1 MGCLPVEKTKMTLE
15 REKSSGV
22 ISGGSAVGEPRVH
35 PLDGASKHN
44 PGEDP
49 SREKRVRRSTPDL
62 APERTLIARSTKTS
76 LIHEAEHRRRRHAF
90 ARGHTGHLSR
100 QNAGETPR
108 HKSLDSSFLNN
119 IFLSWLTKTGCTI
132 SASRWLQGRESIV
145 LPAPRAAAPSTTEAG
160 ESKVLSCYDA
170 SDSAYRRQIPQQISK
185 YISLTKRLATATPQL
200 EKTKLEGEI
209 GRAGDRRL
217 TTMSLLSQQLNVARL
232 RIFCS

>member
-1 MGCLPVEKTKMTLE
+1 MGGVPVEKTKMTLE

-62 APERTLIARSTKTS
+62 APQRTLVARSTKTS

-90 ARGHTGHLSR
+90 ATRHTGHLSR

-108 HKSLDSSFLNN
+108 HKSLDSSFL
-119 IFLSWLTKTGCTI
+119 IILSWPTKTGCTI
-132 SASRWLQGRESIV
+132 SASCWMQGRERIV

-185 YISLTKRLATATPQL
+185 YISLTKRLEATPQL

-217 TTMSLLSQQLNVARL
+217 TVMPLLSQQLNVARL

>member
-1 MGCLPVEKTKMTLE
+1 
-15 REKSSGV
+15 V

-62 APERTLIARSTKTS
+62 APQRTLVARSTKTS

-90 ARGHTGHLSR
+90 ATRHTGHLSR

-108 HKSLDSSFLNN
+108 HKSLDSSFL
-119 IFLSWLTKTGCTI
+119 IILSWPTKTGCTI
-132 SASRWLQGRESIV
+132 SASCWMQGRERIV

-185 YISLTKRLATATPQL
+185 YISLTKRLEATPQL

-217 TTMSLLSQQLNVARL
+217 TVMPLLSQQLNVARL